1 MKKGNRMRKLIIA
14 LLAGFLIPQNALAV
28 AGTVVTLEGE
38 LIDSFCYLS
47 GVMGGPDATL
57 GTAHHHC
64 ALWCAAGG
72 VPVGL
77 LTGDG
82 KVYLVLGEGNDTTS
96 VAPPGLFE
104 SQSHRI
110 TVEGRA
116 FERDGMNY
124 LVITRQ
130 LKDDGIANHTH
141 VDYGP
146 IPPAAAPVPAKP

>member
-1 MKKGNRMRKLIIA
+1 MKKPVIA
-14 LLAGFLIPQNALAV
+14 MMAAFLWGQSALA
-28 AGTVVTLEGE
+28 ATDATVTLEGE

-47 GVMGGPDATL
+47 GVMGGPDATV

-82 KVYLVLGEGNDTTS
+82 KIYLVLGEGGDTTS
-96 VAPPGLFE
+96 VTTPGLFE
-104 SQSHRI
+104 SQSHTI
-110 TVEGRA
+110 TVEGRT

-124 LVITRQ
+124 VVITK
-130 LKDDGIANHTH
+130 LVNDAGIPNHTH
-141 VDYGP
+141 DDYGP
-146 IPPAAAPVPAKP
+146 IPEAAAPRPTAIKP